1 MEMDYPSITI
11 EEYIKLEA
19 EKARM
24 RGQTFNWETATYGK
38 VRYHEDINYFKD
50 FETNFPAIVYKD
62 ALASDHEISSEPTV
76 STLDDNKI
84 NFKISFDEYDDEDYT
99 VIYDKNLFSSKL
111 ISVNDLKFDSENDD
125 NKFNISS
132 DDVIVEQ
139 SDSGID
145 TNVDAHSHE
154 FDENFDTNHDIH
166 SDTAYPTL
174 MDMAY

>member
-84 NFKISFDEYDDEDYT
+84 DFKISFDEYDDEDYT
-99 VIYDKNLFSSKL
+99 
-111 ISVNDLKFDSENDD
+111 
-125 NKFNISS
+125 
-132 DDVIVEQ
+132 Q

-166 SDTAYPTL
+166 CLNMAYPGL
-174 MDMAY
+174 